1 MTDLPITNNEIERS
15 NISPINRRNLQSNA
29 WVKAQLV
36 QDLAIAEVSQTEL
49 AEKYGVT
56 QGAISSFKKR
66 NIELIEARREKMLD
80 DYGTLWIA
88 QKFDRLATRQTEIEN
103 LMSQKISARNS
114 EVIDKLLNSV
124 AAELGDIPNKST
136 MDVNTNVKYEIVGI
150 NLDDLT

>member
-1 MTDLPITNNEIERS
+1 MTDLPITNNEIEQS